1 MGRMCLPATPP
12 TAASLATLT
21 RAVAAARR
29 RARQRSRAVLRQRGR
44 AARGRRDRPPLR
56 PRVSLSIYLSAP
68 SLAPRHTVQ
77 EGRPGARGS
86 PEQERRQGARRGSVS
101 EVVEGQKRR
110 VRLWRSTGG
119 GSWPYMCTAAPLG
132 YTPYL
137 AADPL
142 TPGLIRDVPKELA
155 PCTWVITSPQ
165 GTDIYLFL
173 QPYTV
178 VLSAHFVLTTPLSQ
192 FVRKHI
198 CHFSSARCLEISLS

>member
-1 MGRMCLPATPP
+1 MAFRAAHAVFTNHVAQPAGWFTGWSPSSRPDSEKAWATSTSSWMWPSSATPSP
-12 TAASLATLT
+12 AL
-21 RAVAAARR
+21 
-29 RARQRSRAVLRQRGR
+29 
-44 AARGRRDRPPLR
+44 
-56 PRVSLSIYLSAP
+56 
-68 SLAPRHTVQ
+68 RHTAQ

-86 PEQERRQGARRGSVS
+86 PEQERRQGARRGSVL

-132 YTPYL
+132 YTVTPYL

-178 VLSAHFVLTTPLSQ
+178 VLSAHCVLTTPFSQ

-198 CHFSSARCLEISLS
+198 CHFF